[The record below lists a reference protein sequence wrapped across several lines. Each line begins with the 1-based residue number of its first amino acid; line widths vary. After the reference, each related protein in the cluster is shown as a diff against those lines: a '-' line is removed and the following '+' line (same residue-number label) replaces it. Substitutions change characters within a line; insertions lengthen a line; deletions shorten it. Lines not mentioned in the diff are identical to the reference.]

1 MYYRRARKQK
11 EAYAQ
16 TELMKLKNRMAFG
29 EVEEETGAY
38 DETEGMGM
46 IGKATGK
53 VRAEMISKASK
64 GKRITH
70 IVYI

>member
-1 MYYRRARKQK
+1 
-11 EAYAQ
+11 
-16 TELMKLKNRMAFG
+16 MKLKNRMAFG